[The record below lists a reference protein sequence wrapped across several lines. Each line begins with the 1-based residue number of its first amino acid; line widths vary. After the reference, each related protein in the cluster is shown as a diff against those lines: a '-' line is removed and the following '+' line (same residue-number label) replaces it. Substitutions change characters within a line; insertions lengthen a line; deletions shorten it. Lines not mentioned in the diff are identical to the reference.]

1 MNTNQQQ
8 EMTELSVNEI
18 QKTETATAKKKRL
31 AAEQRARVELMA
43 DCLKW
48 LEGEERKQAEQEMK
62 EKVERFNAKYFPN
75 NNPRVWA

>member
-1 MNTNQQQ
+1 MNTNQT

-18 QKTETATAKKKRL
+18 QKTETATAKRKRE

-48 LEGEERKQAEQEMK
+48 LEGKERKEAEQEMVG
-62 EKVERFNAKYFPN
+62 KVERFNAKYFPN